1 MAETI
6 KPPTSRKAFME
17 VARKQLAACEK
28 QELEFRAQERRE
40 RLLRIAHA
48 HPSAAGAKIPY
59 LGNEQACLPGVSAM
73 SEGK

>member
-6 KPPTSRKAFME
+6 EGPTSRKPSWKSPGSRGKTF
-17 VARKQLAACEK
+17 EK

-59 LGNEQACLPGVSAM
+59 LGSEQTYLTGVPAM